1 METTLTIRLSKKQ
14 RDALNRRARA
24 EGRSASAV
32 IRDLLERETTGG
44 FDFERV
50 RHLAGSVRIDRKKMK
65 TDAWAEYIRRMNW
78 RK

>member
-24 EGRSASAV
+24 EGRSVSAV

-50 RHLAGSVRIDRKKMK
+50 RHLVGSVKSSPKHWERDPWLKHLHER
-65 TDAWAEYIRRMNW
+65 NW
-78 RK
+78 RS